1 MARAAVLIIAHK
13 DRPSATELNS
23 LKQCYKVLNRYPVI
37 LICPSNLDTSVYKK
51 HIPNLLV
58 DYIHPK
64 WQQSYAMF
72 NRLKI
77 DPFLYKRYS
86 QYEFIMFYEL
96 DAWVFKDELEYWCN
110 RDFDFIGA
118 PWFEA
123 YDAAEENAKFLGVG
137 NGGFSLRKTKSHL
150 RVLNSFRFIRDPKII
165 IQELLHNFSFK
176 SFRLAIL
183 NLTVRNNTFFLFN
196 DYRFN
201 EDHFWGGVVAKK
213 FSWFRV
219 PDMKT
224 ASRFAIEL
232 NAPYLYKLNDY
243 KLPFGCHKWEKY
255 QPDFWE
261 AFIKISDVHN
271 PVVEDQQ

>member
-37 LICPSNLDTSVYKK
+37 VICPSNLDTSVYKK
-51 HIPNLLV
+51 HVPNLLV

-137 NGGFSLRKTKSHL
+137 NGGFSLRKTRHQ
-150 RVLNSFRFIRDPKII
+150 V
-165 IQELLHNFSFK
+165 H
-176 SFRLAIL
+176 
-183 NLTVRNNTFFLFN
+183 
-196 DYRFN
+196 
-201 EDHFWGGVVAKK
+201 
-213 FSWFRV
+213 
-219 PDMKT
+219 KT
-224 ASRFAIEL
+224 
-232 NAPYLYKLNDY
+232 
-243 KLPFGCHKWEKY
+243 
-255 QPDFWE
+255 
-261 AFIKISDVHN
+261 
-271 PVVEDQQ
+271 